1 MPVRNAGSRLE
12 PNEGGSIMSTISA
25 IHCPVFDRVLC
36 AVDGSQSALEAARQA
51 RVLRSEG
58 GTIELDAVFE
68 PPTVSYSPYG
78 GPQIVSEAEKE
89 AAADLAEA
97 RSRCPE
103 ATAHLLHGATIR
115 RLLERIT
122 ESDASLVAVG
132 APGRHRGVGIIR
144 GSVATALLHVAP
156 CSVLV
161 ARSPGDP
168 GSFPRSIVVGFD
180 GSPAAERALDAAHD
194 IRDRHGSALRV
205 IVAGPSCEIAPRL
218 LDEMLAE
225 RDQRDPLEA
234 LLAASRAADLVV
246 VGSRELRGLQALG
259 SLSERL
265 GHQAACS
272 VLVVR

>member
-1 MPVRNAGSRLE
+1 MTTMTLTHNA
-12 PNEGGSIMSTISA
+12 
-25 IHCPVFDRVLC
+25 VFDRILC
-36 AVDGSQSALEAARQA
+36 AVDGSESSLEATRQA
-51 RVLRSEG
+51 RILRSEG

-68 PPTVSYSPYG
+68 PPAVFYSPYG
-78 GPQIVSEAEKE
+78 SPQIISEAEKE

-97 RSRCPE
+97 QSCCPE

-122 ESDASLVAVG
+122 ESDATLVAVG

-156 CSVLV
+156 ASVLV
-161 ARSPGDP
+161 ARPSGDP
-168 GSFPRSIVVGFD
+168 DSFPRSIVVGFD
-180 GSPAAERALDAAHD
+180 GSPAAHRALDAAHD

-205 IVAGPSCEIAPRL
+205 IVAGPTCEITPRL

-225 RDQRDPLEA
+225 RDERDPLEA
-234 LLAASRAADLVV
+234 LLAASRETDLLL
-246 VGSRELRGLQALG
+246 VGSRGLRGLQALG
-259 SLSERL
+259 SVSERI